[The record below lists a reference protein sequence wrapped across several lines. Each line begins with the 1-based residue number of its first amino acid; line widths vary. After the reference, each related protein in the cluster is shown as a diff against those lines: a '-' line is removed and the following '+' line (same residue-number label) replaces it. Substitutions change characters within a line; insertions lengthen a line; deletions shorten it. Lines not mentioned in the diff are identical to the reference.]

1 MTDNPYTVTS
11 DDPSRDQAWS
21 ELCADLAVQNWNAL
35 DFQTHYAMF
44 LHGWEARQ
52 NLQYRRDRIRINAE
66 FEAEIAAAEA
76 TAVAVSAEP
85 AWAKMDPV
93 FLVEFVRQ
101 ETAFDAD
108 MIERMLTFAID
119 AAKPAQPKPQGSV
132 H

>member
-11 DDPSRDQAWS
+11 DDPARDQAWS
-21 ELCADLAVQNWNAL
+21 ELCADLAVQNWNAR

-52 NLQYRRDRIRINAE
+52 NLQYQRDRIRINAE
-66 FEAEIAAAEA
+66 FQEEI
-76 TAVAVSAEP
+76 AVSADP
-85 AWAKMDPV
+85 TWAKMDPV

-101 ETAFDAD
+101 KTGFDAD
-108 MIERMLTFAID
+108 IIERMLTFAIE
-119 AAKPAQPKPQGSV
+119 AAKPALPIPKGSV